1 MVNDSEK
8 LNIKNTELEFCVR
21 GYHAFHVLENDG
33 LIKLLQQFVTFRRQL
48 LLKQSNWLNL
58 Q

>member
-48 LLKQSNWLNL
+48 LLKQSKWLNL